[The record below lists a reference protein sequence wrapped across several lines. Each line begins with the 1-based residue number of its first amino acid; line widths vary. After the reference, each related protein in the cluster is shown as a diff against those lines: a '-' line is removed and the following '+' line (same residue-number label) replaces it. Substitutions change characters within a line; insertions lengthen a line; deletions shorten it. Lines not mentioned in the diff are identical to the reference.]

1 MKQDN
6 EKETDNTEPAVT
18 YHVACHGENSRIRAW
33 WLRQAGKSKV
43 EQDKSRHQ
51 GEKKSKAQSRKLEE
65 HSPCGFVQ
73 AQTMEKILLISMT
86 GHRKSLIKNSG
97 SEILGSNLLKVTV
110 GVWRSAFHLECEPG
124 NFYPGIC
131 RNSLRLRLARN
142 Q

>member
-51 GEKKSKAQSRKLEE
+51 GEK
-65 HSPCGFVQ
+65 
-73 AQTMEKILLISMT
+73 
-86 GHRKSLIKNSG
+86 N
-97 SEILGSNLLKVTV
+97 
-110 GVWRSAFHLECEPG
+110 
-124 NFYPGIC
+124 
-131 RNSLRLRLARN
+131 LRLSQESWKNTHLVVLFKLRLWRKYFSSA
-142 Q
+142 